1 MRDNRI
7 PTMIIT
13 DREGRT
19 AAVDRCRLCFYGEA
33 IGRGAR
39 CPEPAETAE
48 AAVCR
53 AFVPLT
59 GEALRDRLAACFL
72 AEAPGGRV
80 S

>member
-13 DREGRT
+13 DSEGRT

-39 CPEPAETAE
+39 CPEPAPAAE
-48 AAVCR
+48 CR
-53 AFVPLT
+53 GFVPLT

>member
-13 DREGRT
+13 DSEGRT

-39 CPEPAETAE
+39 CP
-48 AAVCR
+48 
-53 AFVPLT
+53 
-59 GEALRDRLAACFL
+59 
-72 AEAPGGRV
+72 
-80 S
+80 